1 MSRSFIEL
9 VASKQYWEKVM
20 SHLQTRVTG
29 SSCGTWYP
37 LRHSAGQVD
46 PTVAVPGIEMHT
58 GKMTVVEATE
68 FFVNEGYQVR
78 PWQRSRPSAVHSTL
92 KQ

>member
-29 SSCGTWYP
+29 SSCGN
-37 LRHSAGQVD
+37 LVSAEALGQSGG
-46 PTVAVPGIEMHT
+46 PYRGGA
-58 GKMTVVEATE
+58 
-68 FFVNEGYQVR
+68 GYR
-78 PWQRSRPSAVHSTL
+78 DAYGEDDGGGSHRIL
-92 KQ
+92 C